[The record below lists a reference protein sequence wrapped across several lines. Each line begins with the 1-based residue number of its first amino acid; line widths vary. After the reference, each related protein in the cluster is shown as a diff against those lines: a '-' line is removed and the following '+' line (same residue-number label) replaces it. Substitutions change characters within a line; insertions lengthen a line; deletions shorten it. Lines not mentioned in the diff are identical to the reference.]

1 MAEYNAIKIN
11 SDFNQT
17 DSALSQ
23 TIQNNSC
30 ILFIILI
37 ILIFCYTLVKIFQ
50 TTSNKSIK
58 RNSQKKKKKKG
69 EVMIILAFI
78 LIMIFSLFSLSLI
91 AASKEFQKIKPDFEK
106 LLNSKNEVIVMLT
119 EKMIKD
125 SLSFFSIY
133 SFVFKK
139 SKNTD
144 INKHIDL
151 TKEEEEAIKIL
162 VIGYLK
168 INTTAYWYNYVIIFI
183 LISIVSMFKK
193 INLSIFDMK
202 ETIFNAERTNLFYG
216 QKMLANSQTPH

>member
-58 RNSQKKKKKKG
+58 RNSQKKKKG

>member
-1 MAEYNAIKIN
+1 
-11 SDFNQT
+11 
-17 DSALSQ
+17 
-23 TIQNNSC
+23 
-30 ILFIILI
+30 
-37 ILIFCYTLVKIFQ
+37 
-50 TTSNKSIK
+50 
-58 RNSQKKKKKKG
+58 
-69 EVMIILAFI
+69 MIILAFI

-133 SFVFKK
+133 FFVFKK

-151 TKEEEEAIKIL
+151 TKEEEEEAIKIL

-168 INTTAYWYNYVIIFI
+168 INATAYWYNYIIIFI

-202 ETIFNAERTNLFYG
+202 ETIFNAERTNLFLWT
-216 QKMLANSQTPH
+216 KNAS

>member
-58 RNSQKKKKKKG
+58 RNSQKKKKKG

>member
-1 MAEYNAIKIN
+1 
-11 SDFNQT
+11 
-17 DSALSQ
+17 
-23 TIQNNSC
+23 
-30 ILFIILI
+30 
-37 ILIFCYTLVKIFQ
+37 
-50 TTSNKSIK
+50 
-58 RNSQKKKKKKG
+58 
-69 EVMIILAFI
+69 MIILAFI